1 MRQRTDQTPDFR
13 AINAI
18 MHHYPLLL
26 VSILSYS
33 YGRNQTQ
40 RATYSAI
47 DSFNQEWFIGHAKL
61 FRAVDYK
68 LVQSARYDE
77 FDWNVRV
84 AHWLRDRLSSAPT
97 NSKRPSLQRPLV
109 ANLRLFEPSYFVVAA
124 YMNRRDFSVRYVVYS
139 LNLFEWTIESDISG
153 NFWKIDDFSI
163 LDEIK

>member
-1 MRQRTDQTPDFR
+1 MSLS
-13 AINAI
+13 ILCI
-18 MHHYPLLL
+18 LSLLL

-33 YGRNQTQ
+33 YGRYQTQ

-47 DSFNQEWFIGHAKL
+47 DSFDQEWFIAKAKL

-109 ANLRLFEPSYFVVAA
+109 ADLRLFEPSYFVVAA
-124 YMNRRDFSVRYVVYS
+124 YMNKRDFSVRYVVYS

-153 NFWKIDDFSI
+153 NYWKIDDFSI